1 MKIIHSRKLTNLKWL
16 NMFNVEYT
24 DRTGKNKVWQV
35 ASRKKEPK
43 CVTGNFSKPDA
54 VVIVPYHTA
63 EEKIVLTKEYR
74 VPLADYEYGFPAG
87 LVDAGETIQ
96 EAARRE
102 LAEETGLVLTRL
114 IKTGP
119 PIYSSAGMTDES
131 VSMVYVE
138 CEGEP
143 STAGNERSED
153 IEVIFVSAAEAS
165 RLCDEDLL
173 KFDAKAWLVLSNFA
187 ESGYICGI
195 PADQY

>member
-1 MKIIHSRKLTNLKWL
+1 MKIIHSQKITNLKWL

-43 CVTGNFSKPDA
+43 CVTGKFSKPDA

-74 VPLADYEYGFPAG
+74 IPLADYEYGFPAG
-87 LVDAGETIQ
+87 LVDEGETVL

-138 CEGEP
+138 CEGVP

-165 RLCDEDLL
+165 RFCDEDLF

-187 ESGYICGI
+187 ESGHI
-195 PADQY
+195 